1 MGRSS
6 SSVAILLLYLLMQS
20 FKRGCKEWSGWARS
34 GNGEEIEQAQGSPWP
49 FRKGLSMQEQGVGR
63 IGGEYLVGALL
74 PENVVAWLE
83 GIWHWEA
90 TCAFHVRL
98 SFSFN
103 QT

>member
-6 SSVAILLLYLLMQS
+6 RGVAALRLYLLVQS
-20 FKRGCKEWSGWARS
+20 FKRRRKEWRGWTRS
-34 GNGEEIEQAQGSPWP
+34 GNGEEIEQAEGSSWS
-49 FRKGLSMQEQGVGR
+49 FWKGLGMQEQSVVR
-63 IGGEYLVGALL
+63 IGGDHLVGALL

-83 GIWHWEA
+83 GIWHWGV